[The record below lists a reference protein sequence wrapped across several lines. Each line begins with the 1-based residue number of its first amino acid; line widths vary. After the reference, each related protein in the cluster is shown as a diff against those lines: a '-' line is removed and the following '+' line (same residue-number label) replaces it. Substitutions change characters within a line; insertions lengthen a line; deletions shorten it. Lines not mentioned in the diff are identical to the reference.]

1 MTNGELA
8 MAIEL
13 LAPMAGKVL
22 TFLVEAGD
30 VVEEDEP
37 VIMLEALKMELPVVS
52 TIDGT
57 LKRFC
62 VEEGQS
68 VEADAVLAILEE

>member
-1 MTNGELA
+1 
-8 MAIEL
+8 MAIDV

-22 TFLVEAGD
+22 SFLVGPGD

-37 VIMLEALKMELPVVS
+37 LLTLEALKMELPVVAP
-52 TIDGT
+52 IDGT
-57 LKRFC
+57 LQRFC
-62 VEEGQS
+62 VEVGQA